1 MDLTST
7 RPGAMGDQD
16 MATFDDADWSEDSR
30 MDECDPGATLD
41 VVAEASADRYADFS
55 HAAFV
60 YKLRLQI
67 LPNDEEH
74 REGFDNPTDFRI
86 GDPNVHFRAA
96 AAKPYEISGDTGKP
110 EWDLLF
116 GFILARMSHL
126 RFLSTVYVLVDNR
139 DLTNLDN
146 PEPSLQHWPAVA
158 AWWSSRACM
167 QGPARELCD
176 VVYFPISQA
185 SGLHLVHPT
194 WAGTFVLAALCLV
207 FPGLHIVL
215 LDSDCVPV
223 TLFEVEDLWQEAQR
237 LQHSGFPGPVPTS
250 SCAGGLN
257 LDQADQTPL
266 PKPKEQG
273 VLCQSSSRSGGAW
286 LEPRNTANPALSS
299 ALCSVTRIIPL
310 GPGDSQDLVIGKY
323 QQRLVSTY
331 WQLVSTMVSHGRDDR
346 NMTPA
351 ECQAWIQTGLA
362 LTPFCGHVM
371 NTSLEWAVAW
381 SLVGEWT
388 TRTIFLPPKGEWP
401 RQGHPKALISPYDQ
415 RSVPMLT
422 WARACFEQ
430 GSLPSLLAL
439 PAEASLLVLPG
450 DGVFQAQRIV
460 DGKCG
465 PVKLH
470 GYGGAKKEMP
480 TSLAALAQFG
490 WIPMAA
496 AMVGSVS
503 SSPLWTGQD
512 WRPILGTSVDTRI
525 LPPALSE
532 KESLFLSVS
541 GFACPVMTCTS
552 GMLLTAGFRLSKSM
566 SHLVLIVIL
575 LRILFESCLWILGLP
590 LILICFLDPRRLTKA
605 TPAKRPSMR
614 SHRLRVRLRHRTK
627 HFPNLKKFL

>member
-1 MDLTST
+1 
-7 RPGAMGDQD
+7 MGDQD

-30 MDECDPGATLD
+30 MDECDPGAPLA
-41 VVAEASADRYADFS
+41 VQASSDRYPDYS
-55 HAAFV
+55 HASFA
-60 YKLRLQI
+60 YKLRVQI

-74 REGFDNPTDFRI
+74 REGFDNGVDFRI

-96 AAKPYEISGDTGKP
+96 AAKSYETTEDIGKP
-110 EWDLLF
+110 DWDLLF

-146 PEPSLQHWPAVA
+146 PDPSLQHWPAVA
-158 AWWSSRACM
+158 AWWSSRACI
-167 QGPARELCD
+167 QGPAGELCD
-176 VVYFPISQA
+176 VVYFPISQV

-237 LQHSGFPGPVPTS
+237 LQHCGFPGPVPTS

-257 LDQADQTPL
+257 LDQVDQSTQ

-273 VLCQSSSRSGGAW
+273 VILVTEHNAEVNAGFAVLRGSNHAPPLLEEDWQS
-286 LEPRNTANPALSS
+286 
-299 ALCSVTRIIPL
+299 IPL
-310 GPGDSQDLVIGKY
+310 GPGDSQDLAIRKY
-323 QQRLVSTY
+323 KQKLVSDY
-331 WQLVSTMVSHGRDDR
+331 WKLVSTMVSHGRDDR
-346 NMTPA
+346 DMTPS

-401 RQGHPKALISPYDQ
+401 RQGHPKNLLSPYDQ

-439 PAEASLLVLPG
+439 PGTPHYWSFLEMACFKRSELSMAN
-450 DGVFQAQRIV
+450 V
-460 DGKCG
+460 D
-465 PVKLH
+465 
-470 GYGGAKKEMP
+470 
-480 TSLAALAQFG
+480 
-490 WIPMAA
+490 
-496 AMVGSVS
+496 
-503 SSPLWTGQD
+503 
-512 WRPILGTSVDTRI
+512 R
-525 LPPALSE
+525 
-532 KESLFLSVS
+532 
-541 GFACPVMTCTS
+541 
-552 GMLLTAGFRLSKSM
+552 
-566 SHLVLIVIL
+566 
-575 LRILFESCLWILGLP
+575 
-590 LILICFLDPRRLTKA
+590 
-605 TPAKRPSMR
+605 
-614 SHRLRVRLRHRTK
+614 
-627 HFPNLKKFL
+627 